1 MDQKNEKLLYWME
14 RYEQSKTAYAAE
26 RGRMDRREQVYGN
39 SRELTA
45 LVPGDRKR
53 EAVYVRNITSEL
65 IEAQVSSTIPQ
76 PKVTAMRPEDTAKAK
91 LIEDMLRGELDRM
104 PFEQLNDL
112 SERTVPIQ
120 GGALYHVQ
128 WDAEGGGHTDA
139 GELRVSLLHPKQVIP
154 QAGVYSG
161 VEEMDY
167 LFVELPQ
174 TKRYIEKR
182 YGVDVTQER
191 EDMEGEQG
199 AHESEIVTQC
209 IAYYRNTDGGIGL
222 YSWAGETQLQ
232 DLEDFQARLR
242 TRCKG
247 CGAARPH
254 GHPDG
259 EACPLCGGN
268 WETCPEEQEELP
280 AAFGRGQ
287 LLQPDGGAFMA
298 GPGAETAA
306 GSLLPARAPA
316 YRPNLFPVVL
326 QKNVSVYGKFLGD
339 SDVDKIAD
347 QQNTVNRLEAKVID
361 KLLSS
366 GSYITLPP
374 QADIEVNAKDMKV
387 IRLGSVADRQFIG
400 VYDME
405 GSVSQDLAYLEQVYQ
420 EARQITGITDSFQGR
435 RDETATS
442 GKAKE
447 FAAAQSAGRLESKRV
462 MKNAAY
468 AGMFE
473 MMFKFLLAYMD
484 EPRQVQSSDVQG
496 NPEFKVF
503 SRYDFLQRDAAGEWY
518 WNDRFL
524 FSCDTTAPLAS
535 NREAMWQETRMN
547 FESGAFGDPALPETL
562 VIFWKKMEM
571 LHYPGAGETRAVLEE
586 RARQQAAE
594 AAMQA
599 KAMPVAPLQA
609 GAVPEAWGQDRP
621 ILPGQFS

>member
-1 MDQKNEKLLYWME
+1 MNQKNEKLLYWTD

-39 SRELTA
+39 SRELA
-45 LVPGDRKR
+45 PLVSGDRKR

-120 GGALYHVQ
+120 GGSLFHLQ

-139 GELRVSLLHPKQVIP
+139 DELRISLLHPKQVVP

-161 VEEMDY
+161 LEEMDY
-167 LFVELPQ
+167 LFVEIPQ
-174 TKRYIEKR
+174 TKRYIERR
-182 YGVDVTQER
+182 YNVDVSDER
-191 EDMEGEQG
+191 ESRDGEEGLYDGEL
-199 AHESEIVTQC
+199 VTQC
-209 IAYYRNTDGGIGL
+209 IAYYRNQSGGIGL
-222 YSWAGETQLQ
+222 YSWVGDTQLQ
-232 DLEDFQARLR
+232 DLEDFQARLLI
-242 TRCKG
+242 RCKG
-247 CGAARPH
+247 CGEARPH
-254 GHPDG
+254 GHPEG
-259 EACPLCGGN
+259 EGCPACGGKS
-268 WETCPEEQEELP
+268 WERRPEAQEQVFLP
-280 AAFGRGQ
+280 AAFGMEAYG
-287 LLQPDGGAFMA
+287 QPDGGQA
-298 GPGAETAA
+298 GPEMLQGMPLTARV
-306 GSLLPARAPA
+306 PV
-316 YRPNLFPVVL
+316 YKPNLYPVVL

-347 QQNTVNRLEAKVID
+347 QQNAVNRLEAKVID

-387 IRLGSVADRQFIG
+387 IRLSSVADRQFIG

-405 GSVSQDLAYLEQVYQ
+405 GSVSQDLQYLEQVYQ

-435 RDETATS
+435 KDETATS

-468 AGMFE
+468 ARMFE

-484 EPRQVQSSDVQG
+484 EPRQVRSSDTAG

-547 FESGAFGDPALPETL
+547 FESGAFGDPGLPDTL

-586 RARQQAAE
+586 RARTAEQTALQAAAP
-594 AAMQA
+594 AAQMG
-599 KAMPVAPLQA
+599 M
-609 GAVPEAWGQDRP
+609 
-621 ILPGQFS
+621 PGQENPLM

>member
-1 MDQKNEKLLYWME
+1 MKQKNEKLLYWTE
-14 RYEQSKTAYAAE
+14 RYEKSKTAYAAE

-45 LVPGDRKR
+45 LVPGDGKKK
-53 EAVYVRNITSEL
+53 APYVRNITSEL

-76 PKVTAMRPEDTAKAK
+76 PKVTAMHPEDTAKAK

-120 GGALYHVQ
+120 GGVLFHVQ

-139 GELRVSLLHPKQVIP
+139 GELRISMLHPKQVIP

-167 LFVELPQ
+167 LFVEIPQ
-174 TKRYIEKR
+174 TKRYIENR
-182 YGVDVTQER
+182 YDVDLTDEQKNP
-191 EDMEGEQG
+191 EGEQG
-199 AHESEIVTQC
+199 SCEDELIIQC
-209 IAYYRNTDGGIGL
+209 IAYYRNRRGGIGL
-222 YSWAGETQLQ
+222 YSWAGETELQ
-232 DLEDFQARLR
+232 DLEDFQARLL
-242 TRCKG
+242 TYCTG
-247 CGAARPH
+247 CGGARPH
-254 GHPDG
+254 GHPEG
-259 EACPLCGGN
+259 EACPVCGGSI
-268 WETCPEEQEELP
+268 WETRAEEQEAVP
-280 AAFGRGQ
+280 AAFGMDFSR
-287 LLQPDGGAFMA
+287 QPEGMAAFSGM
-298 GPGAETAA
+298 GPETSP
-306 GSLLPARAPA
+306 GMPLTARVPV
-316 YRPNLFPVVL
+316 YRPNLYPLVL
-326 QKNVSVYGKFLGD
+326 QKNVSVYGRFLGD

-347 QQNTVNRLEAKVID
+347 QQNAVNRLEAKVID

-405 GSVSQDLAYLEQVYQ
+405 GSVSQDLQYLEQVYQ

-435 RDETATS
+435 KDETATS

-468 AGMFE
+468 ARMFE

-484 EPRQVQSSDVQG
+484 EPRQVRSSDTAG

-503 SRYDFLQRDAAGEWY
+503 SRYDFLQQDAAGEWY

-586 RARQQAAE
+586 RARQQEQAA
-594 AAMQA
+594 
-599 KAMPVAPLQA
+599 LQA
-609 GAVPEAWGQDRP
+609 AVTPGAQGRG
-621 ILPGQFS
+621 LPVM